1 MRAGAAIAL
10 ALAACASA
18 MKLATRSVAAPTRRT
33 ALLSTAALA
42 LARAPA
48 ASAQALARSVEQKIA
63 VVNVDGTT
71 STTTATRLTGE
82 LTGLDLSNRRDITE
96 RVFGDAIRADW
107 PAAAS
112 CGRDDSREIWGP
124 MRRRGSPATSAASTR
139 ATTPRSTPRR
149 AAVYHIDEGAVAAL
163 TNYYKAEIPA
173 GADVLDICSSWVSH
187 YPINTKYGKVV
198 GTGMSEELAAN
209 TQLTDYVQRDLNK
222 EPTLPFAD
230 RSFDVVT
237 CVVSVD
243 YLTQPL
249 AVLAE
254 VRRVLRPGG
263 KVIFSQSNRMFM
275 TKAVGMWVSMGDEAH
290 LELIGQYLKYAGF
303 STPPKACDMPP
314 RARRGP
320 AYIVQATA

>member
-1 MRAGAAIAL
+1 
-10 ALAACASA
+10 

-107 PAAAS
+107 PDSPPWKPRDFRRLDESDDAAFYAAS
-112 CGRDDSREIWGP
+112 Q
-124 MRRRGSPATSAASTR
+124 
-139 ATTPRSTPRR
+139 PRF
-149 AAVYHIDEGAVAAL
+149 VYHIDEGAVAAL

-198 GTGMSEELAAN
+198 GTGMNAKELAAN

-290 LELIGQYLKYAGF
+290 LKLIGQYLKYAGF
-303 STPPKACDMPP
+303 SKPPKAYDISAKG
-314 RARRGP
+314 RGARDP
-320 AYIVQATA
+320 MYIVQATA

>member
-1 MRAGAAIAL
+1 MRASAAIAL

-107 PAAAS
+107 PAAAPDAPPWKP
-112 CGRDDSREIWGP
+112 RDF
-124 MRRRGSPATSAASTR
+124 RRLDESDDAAFYAASE
-139 ATTPRSTPRR
+139 PRF
-149 AAVYHIDEGAVAAL
+149 VYHIDEGAVAAL

-198 GTGMSEELAAN
+198 GTGMNAKELAAN

-303 STPPKACDMPP
+303 STPPKAYDISAKG
-314 RARRGP
+314 RGARDP
-320 AYIVQATA
+320 MYIVQATA

>member
-1 MRAGAAIAL
+1 MRASAAIAL

-107 PAAAS
+107 LGGSDDAAFYAAS
-112 CGRDDSREIWGP
+112 R
-124 MRRRGSPATSAASTR
+124 
-139 ATTPRSTPRR
+139 
-149 AAVYHIDEGAVAAL
+149 AVYHIDEGAVAAL

-187 YPINTKYGKVV
+187 YPINTK
-198 GTGMSEELAAN
+198 
-209 TQLTDYVQRDLNK
+209 
-222 EPTLPFAD
+222 
-230 RSFDVVT
+230 SFDVVT

-243 YLTQPL
+243 YLTEPL

-303 STPPKACDMPP
+303 STPPATTCRQG
-314 RARRGP
+314 RARP
-320 AYIVQATA
+320 YIVQATA